1 MDPSCCKL
9 STTSKYYLLVTV
21 VPLQQFRSTPRDI
34 FPNVTC
40 DYRAPDNCNPNNQ
53 PVPCCQRPEVLGFT
67 PTTMNTP
74 TTMDT
79 TSTVGTAS
87 GAMVM
92 SSLVLMAAMSFV
104 TLLL

>member
-1 MDPSCCKL
+1 MDPSCGKN
-9 STTSKYYLLVTV
+9 TTSKYYPLVTV
-21 VPLQQFRSTPRDI
+21 VPLQQFLSTPRDE
-34 FPNVTC
+34 FPNVVC

-87 GAMVM
+87 GAMVVGSLLLMVPM
-92 SSLVLMAAMSFV
+92 SLA

>member
-21 VPLQQFRSTPRDI
+21 VPLQQFRSTPRDE
-34 FPNVTC
+34 FPNVVC

-67 PTTMNTP
+67 PTTM
-74 TTMDT
+74 DT
-79 TSTVGTAS
+79 TSTVGTAG
-87 GAMVM
+87 GAMVV
-92 SSLVLMAAMSFV
+92 SSLLLMVAVSFV

>member
-21 VPLQQFRSTPRDI
+21 VPLQQFRSTPRDV
-34 FPNVTC
+34 FPNVVC

-67 PTTMNTP
+67 PTTM
-74 TTMDT
+74 DT
-79 TSTVGTAS
+79 TSTVGTTS
-87 GAMVM
+87 GAVVV
-92 SSLVLMAAMSFV
+92 SSLLLMVAVSFV